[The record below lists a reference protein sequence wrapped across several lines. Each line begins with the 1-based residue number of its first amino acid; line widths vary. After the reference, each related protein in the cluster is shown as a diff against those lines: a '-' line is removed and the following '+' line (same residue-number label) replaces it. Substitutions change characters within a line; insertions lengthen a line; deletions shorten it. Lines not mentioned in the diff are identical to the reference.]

1 MEIDQFEECAKSGL
15 VCAIHEG
22 KLSDVQGLLP
32 LANLSKQEEF
42 YCLFNSLFYDHHGIT
57 SLFLKNGFEFVNPE
71 KRSCPSVFR
80 LTVFNPNIELID
92 MLLKNPPQN
101 DQNIDEPQISP
112 LLLLAFRGGAN
123 KRFVSFFESLLCKPG
138 ADLAYLL
145 DSPLLPPSF
154 PAGRQ
159 PALTLRTFLEY
170 SSAVMRLSDFSSLL
184 YLAFSRGNERIV
196 KLLLSRIVA
205 DDLVDLLETILTES
219 AFDEWRPE
227 LFRIILEY
235 GSTDMRIVPENHVRA
250 LFENLNRCT
259 VHFPHVHLISN
270 CIMGRMFNERGTS
283 TTEVL
288 IQHAIKMKVAGFY
301 RQQLVMVLFHDPE
314 MVTDFRRKCESE
326 LADMRRECVGDS
338 GATYFDV
345 LTTDLNRLALLAAND
360 RIAGILTSNYVQER
374 FPIYGGMLRYQF
386 EKGMV
391 RNELLKE
398 SIDTCYSSFSYFAN
412 LPYELVETILGYVD
426 NTTLRVLVY
435 PREAGMQNVFLTKNH
450 QFSVEFS

>member
-1 MEIDQFEECAKSGL
+1 MEIDQFEECAKSAL

-42 YCLFNSLFYDHHGIT
+42 YCLFNSLFYDHHDIT

-92 MLLKNPPQN
+92 MLLKNPPQS
-101 DQNIDEPQISP
+101 DQSIDEPQISP

-123 KRFVSFFESLLCKPG
+123 KRFVSFFESLLCKPD

-184 YLAFSRGNERIV
+184 YLAFSRRNERIV

-219 AFDEWRPE
+219 AFDEWRPQ
-227 LFRIILEY
+227 LFQVRKLIML
-235 GSTDMRIVPENHVRA
+235 HV
-250 LFENLNRCT
+250 
-259 VHFPHVHLISN
+259 
-270 CIMGRMFNERGTS
+270 
-283 TTEVL
+283 
-288 IQHAIKMKVAGFY
+288 
-301 RQQLVMVLFHDPE
+301 
-314 MVTDFRRKCESE
+314 
-326 LADMRRECVGDS
+326 
-338 GATYFDV
+338 
-345 LTTDLNRLALLAAND
+345 
-360 RIAGILTSNYVQER
+360 
-374 FPIYGGMLRYQF
+374 
-386 EKGMV
+386 
-391 RNELLKE
+391 
-398 SIDTCYSSFSYFAN
+398 
-412 LPYELVETILGYVD
+412 
-426 NTTLRVLVY
+426 
-435 PREAGMQNVFLTKNH
+435 
-450 QFSVEFS
+450 